1 MANGPLSNGQ
11 IAEYHEQGFVLAR
24 GFFDAAEIALLHRAA
39 KEDRE
44 LDRHSFA
51 RADGEGGQVRLSLW
65 NHPGD
70 SIYGMFARSESLV
83 RSAEQILEGEV
94 YHYHSKMIMKDAGVG
109 GAWAWH
115 QDYGYWYQNGVL
127 FPLLTSAF
135 IAVDP
140 ATRENGCVQVI
151 PRSHDLGRIEHVLTG
166 DQAGADAARVDEILK
181 RLPLTYV
188 EMEPG
193 DTLFFHANLL
203 HRSDRNRSDKPRWSM
218 ICCYNAARN
227 DPYKESHH
235 PRYTPLSVVP
245 DASIREAG
253 ARRFADATA
262 DVAWLDVRED
272 HSAATLESAVAAE
285 GQAGNQPADAG
296 HHK

>member
-70 SIYGMFARSESLV
+70 SIYGMFARCESVV
-83 RSAEQILEGEV
+83 RSAERILGGEV

-115 QDYGYWYQNGVL
+115 QDYGY
-127 FPLLTSAF
+127 
-135 IAVDP
+135 
-140 ATRENGCVQVI
+140 
-151 PRSHDLGRIEHVLTG
+151 
-166 DQAGADAARVDEILK
+166 
-181 RLPLTYV
+181 
-188 EMEPG
+188 
-193 DTLFFHANLL
+193 
-203 HRSDRNRSDKPRWSM
+203 
-218 ICCYNAARN
+218 
-227 DPYKESHH
+227 
-235 PRYTPLSVVP
+235 
-245 DASIREAG
+245 
-253 ARRFADATA
+253 
-262 DVAWLDVRED
+262 
-272 HSAATLESAVAAE
+272 
-285 GQAGNQPADAG
+285 
-296 HHK
+296 